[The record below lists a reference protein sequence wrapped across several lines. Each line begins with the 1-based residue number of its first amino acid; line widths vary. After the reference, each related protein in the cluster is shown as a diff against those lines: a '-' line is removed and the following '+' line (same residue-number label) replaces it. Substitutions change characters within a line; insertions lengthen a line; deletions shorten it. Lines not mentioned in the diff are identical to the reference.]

1 MNRRSLLIWSF
12 SVAIAGAPAKASR
25 NASLRAEL
33 DRPYS
38 FLFDLPGWKATD
50 SGHESDLFSTWG
62 YVVLRLDSRRI
73 AEATAVRG
81 GLRQAARVA
90 GWKISVAPAADKQP
104 APAGSTFT
112 ASGEPLGFHRTV
124 RSQSR
129 SPATQYVLNIWFSRD
144 HRAMLAAYR
153 VDGE

>member
-1 MNRRSLLIWSF
+1 MRRRSLLIWCF
-12 SVAIAGAPAKASR
+12 SVAVGGAPAKASG

-50 SGHESDLFSTWG
+50 SDHESDLFSTWG
-62 YVVLRLDSRRI
+62 YVVFRLDSRQI
-73 AEATAVRG
+73 ADAAAVRG
-81 GLRQAARVA
+81 RLRQAALAA
-90 GWKISVAPAADKQP
+90 GWQTSAAPAADKQP

-112 ASGEPLGFHRTV
+112 ASGEPLGFHRTA
-124 RSQSR
+124 RNRSR
-129 SPATQYVLNIWFSRD
+129 SPATQYALHIWFSRD